1 MGLDHVLGVAAFCFA
16 GAMTPG
22 PNNLM
27 LLASGVNF
35 GFARTLPHLA
45 GVVAGYCFLLLVIG
59 LGLGNLFAAYPAAH
73 TALKIV
79 GGLYLL
85 WLAWKIATASSAGG
99 EGEAAR
105 PFTFL
110 QAAAF
115 QWVNVKG
122 VLLGVSA
129 VAAFTRPEAFGGTL
143 AVLVGV
149 STAATVASA
158 VTWALFGAGLSRWL
172 APAAVQHRHGAAARR
187 LALADAGGVGRFEG
201 ASRRRAADSL

>member
-1 MGLDHVLGVAAFCFA
+1 MGIDHLLSVAAFCFA

-35 GFARTLPHLA
+35 GFARTLPHIL
-45 GVVAGYCFLLLVIG
+45 GVIVGYSFLLLVVGSG
-59 LGLGNLFAAYPAAH
+59 LGQLFTAFPPAY

-79 GGLYLL
+79 GVIYLL
-85 WLAWKIATASSAGG
+85 WLAWKVATAASSSGDATR
-99 EGEAAR
+99 AR

-122 VLLGVSA
+122 VLVAFSA
-129 VAAFTRPEAFGGTL
+129 VAAFTRPETFAQTL
-143 AVLVGV
+143 TVLIAVSTVTAGV
-149 STAATVASA
+149 SAS
-158 VTWALFGAGLSRWL
+158 TWALFGSGLSRWL
-172 APAAVQHRHGAAARR
+172 SDPRVLRPFNIGMAALLVASLWPM
-187 LALADAGGVGRFEG
+187 LAGP
-201 ASRRRAADSL
+201 